1 MNGYIIKLVLKDKK
15 GNNSELTLAASSYE
29 NAKSLVKFYKKGTR
43 GKLVAATMTIIYH
56 LEEK

>member
-1 MNGYIIKLVLKDKK
+1 MNGYIINIVIKNKK
-15 GNNSELTLAASSYE
+15 GNNSELKLYASSYE
-29 NAKSLVKFYKKGTR
+29 HAKSLVKFYKKGTR